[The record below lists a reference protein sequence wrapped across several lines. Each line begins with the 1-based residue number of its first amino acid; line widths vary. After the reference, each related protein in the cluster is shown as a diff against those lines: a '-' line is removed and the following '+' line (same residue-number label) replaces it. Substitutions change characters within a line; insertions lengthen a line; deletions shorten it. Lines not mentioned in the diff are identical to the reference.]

1 MNMETIQESIKEI
14 IWLPTLSHTE
24 KAERLLLLMN
34 CAYAIGYSTGV
45 DDAKSAVLKD
55 IYNELGE

>member
-14 IWLPTLSHTE
+14 IWLPTLDHTE

-34 CAYAIGYSTGV
+34 CAYSLGYAQGKDDTKDVLLKAIYEN
-45 DDAKSAVLKD
+45 
-55 IYNELGE
+55 I

>member
-1 MNMETIQESIKEI
+1 MNMKDIESEVREI
-14 IWLPTLSHTE
+14 VWLPTLSHTE

-45 DDAKSAVLKD
+45 DDAKSSVLKA

>member
-14 IWLPTLSHTE
+14 IWLPTLDHTE

-34 CAYAIGYSTGV
+34 CAYAIGYNQGKT
-45 DDAKSAVLKD
+45 DTKDVLLKA
-55 IYNELGE
+55 IYENI

>member
-34 CAYAIGYSTGV
+34 CAYAIGYEQGK
-45 DDAKSAVLKD
+45 DDTKEVILKA
-55 IYNELGE
+55 IYENI

>member
-14 IWLPTLSHTE
+14 IWLPTLDHTE

-34 CAYAIGYSTGV
+34 CVYALGYEQGK
-45 DDAKSAVLKD
+45 DDTKEVLLKA
-55 IYNELGE
+55 IYENI